1 MVRAAV
7 ADPLSQQVMD
17 MKNARD
23 SRRRSSLLGRL
34 GARAGRVDRG
44 ATRVVA
50 RHRLRATVG
59 AILLST
65 AIAACGGGSGG
76 GSGSDPIDP
85 SSDRSGGRSGR
96 GGSGGGVGTGGA
108 AGSSTPG
115 TGGSSSDAGPSGSGG
130 TSTVPVAGV
139 DASASADVP
148 ASTEGGTSGD
158 ADAGAAG
165 GAAGQS
171 DGGATTGGALPAGAL
186 GWYEAEAVP
195 PNTLF
200 GGTKIA
206 MCGTAP
212 PCTSLDAIK
221 EGVECC
227 SGGKK
232 LSQLLRGRGGV
243 VVNDIA
249 VPADGMYD
257 VTWWYHCGKND
268 NFGDPNCGGLP
279 HTPSGCR
286 PHIMEINGTKLGKVS
301 EWPCFPGSWGQIHAV
316 TTPIAFKAGK
326 NSIRIYATP
335 GRDAADLDAL
345 AVYPAGMG
353 QKPIAGTH

>member
-1 MVRAAV
+1 MTMKNFTTKNFAAAV
-7 ADPLSQQVMD
+7 AALLLS
-17 MKNARD
+17 
-23 SRRRSSLLGRL
+23 
-34 GARAGRVDRG
+34 
-44 ATRVVA
+44 AT
-50 RHRLRATVG
+50 TVG
-59 AILLST
+59 A
-65 AIAACGGGSGG
+65 CGGDSNNGDNPVDTTRTGGKSGQGGRTGSGG
-76 GSGSDPIDP
+76 AS
-85 SSDRSGGRSGR
+85 
-96 GGSGGGVGTGGA
+96 
-108 AGSSTPG
+108 
-115 TGGSSSDAGPSGSGG
+115 SGG
-130 TSTVPVAGV
+130 TST
-139 DASASADVP
+139 
-148 ASTEGGTSGD
+148 GGTSGTST
-158 ADAGAAG
+158 GGSAAG
-165 GAAGQS
+165 GSGPGGSAASGGESGGQAGSGNDDAAAS
-171 DGGATTGGALPAGAL
+171 DAPVAGDAPTATDGSAGPSDAAAPPSTGGPLPAGAI

-212 PCTSLDAIK
+212 PCTSLEAIK

-232 LSQLLRGRGGV
+232 LSQLLRGKGGV
-243 VVNDIA
+243 VMNDVT
-249 VPADGMYD
+249 VPSDGMYD

-268 NFGDPNCGGLP
+268 NFGDPTCGGLP

-286 PHIMEINGTKLGKVS
+286 PHIMEINGTKQPKVS

-316 TTPIAFKAGK
+316 TTPMQFKAGK

-353 QKPIAGTH
+353 LKPVAGTH

>member
-1 MVRAAV
+1 MT
-7 ADPLSQQVMD
+7 
-17 MKNARD
+17 MKNFTTKNLA
-23 SRRRSSLLGRL
+23 
-34 GARAGRVDRG
+34 
-44 ATRVVA
+44 
-50 RHRLRATVG
+50 
-59 AILLST
+59 T
-65 AIAACGGGSGG
+65 AIAALLLSSTTVGACGGDSNNGDNPVDTTRTGGKSGQGGRTGSGGASSGNGTASGGASGTSTGGSAAGGGGPGGSSGESGGQAGSGG
-76 GSGSDPIDP
+76 GSNGNDD
-85 SSDRSGGRSGR
+85 
-96 GGSGGGVGTGGA
+96 A
-108 AGSSTPG
+108 AGDAPTASDAPAASD
-115 TGGSSSDAGPSGSGG
+115 GSSS
-130 TSTVPVAGV
+130 
-139 DASASADVP
+139 
-148 ASTEGGTSGD
+148 
-158 ADAGAAG
+158 
-165 GAAGQS
+165 GQS
-171 DGGATTGGALPAGAL
+171 DAAAPPSTGGPLPAGAI

-243 VVNDIA
+243 VMNDIT
-249 VPADGMYD
+249 VPSDGMYD

-268 NFGDPNCGGLP
+268 NFGDPTCGGLP

-286 PHIMEINGTKLGKVS
+286 PHIMEINGTKQPKVS

-316 TTPIAFKAGK
+316 TTPMQFKAGK

-353 QKPIAGTH
+353 LKPVAGTH

>member
-1 MVRAAV
+1 MKKTTSKAQF
-7 ADPLSQQVMD
+7 LS
-17 MKNARD
+17 KNAAGTG
-23 SRRRSSLLGRL
+23 LATAL
-34 GARAGRVDRG
+34 GA
-44 ATRVVA
+44 
-50 RHRLRATVG
+50 
-59 AILLST
+59 LLMFTS
-65 AIAACGGGSGG
+65 IGGGCGGYSGNGDTPIDTTRTSGGSNNPSTGGSSGTSTGGVAAG
-76 GSGSDPIDP
+76 GSGS
-85 SSDRSGGRSGR
+85 GGST
-96 GGSGGGVGTGGA
+96 GSGGDSGGQSGS
-108 AGSSTPG
+108 AGSSGGDDAASSGDAPSGTSDVPGG
-115 TGGSSSDAGPSGSGG
+115 TGGSSGGSDAAP
-130 TSTVPVAGV
+130 
-139 DASASADVP
+139 P
-148 ASTEGGTSGD
+148 A
-158 ADAGAAG
+158 
-165 GAAGQS
+165 
-171 DGGATTGGALPAGAL
+171 TGGALPAGAI

-212 PCTSLDAIK
+212 PCASIDAIK

-232 LSQLLRGRGGV
+232 LSQLLRGKGGV
-243 VVNDIA
+243 VVNDVA

-268 NFGDPNCGGLP
+268 NFGDPTCGGLP

-286 PHIMEINGTKLGKVS
+286 PHIMEINGAKQPKVS

-316 TTPIAFKAGK
+316 TTPMAFKAGK

-345 AVYPAGMG
+345 AIYPAGMG
-353 QKPIAGTH
+353 LKPVAGTH